1 NMGYFIEMK
10 DILCEANPDYFRD
23 FCCRIRQPKN
33 RSLEASVNIVQVIT
47 NGFTGSLRVSIPNP
61 KKVMTQI
68 FDITFDVCK
77 VLREGKRRML
87 IDLLVN
93 TLARSSSPKN
103 FKCPF
108 PKGKF
113 VSNNVTVT
121 DLPPMLTESDFLVHL
136 DFFIPRVAIAMNI
149 TLNGHLFDVSKE
161 RARKRKF
168 L

>member
-10 DILCEANPDYFRD
+10 DILCEANPDYFKD
-23 FCCRIRQPKN
+23 FSCRILQPKN
-33 RSLEASVNIVQVIT
+33 RSLEASVNILQAIS
-47 NGFTGSLRVSIPNP
+47 NGFTGSLRVSIP
-61 KKVMTQI
+61 KAKRVMTQI
-68 FDITFDVCK
+68 FEITFDVCK

-93 TLARSSSPKN
+93 TLARSRNPKS
-103 FKCPF
+103 FRCPF

-113 VSNNVTVT
+113 VSNNITVT

-136 DFFIPRVAIAMNI
+136 DFFVPKVANAMNI
-149 TLNGHLFDVSKE
+149 TLNGHLFDVAKE
-161 RARKRKF
+161 KVRKRKF